1 MPDLMKGF
9 TWAKMKHK
17 VVYPCF
23 VEPKV
28 DEIRCRV
35 TVFGVSS
42 GCSSDHASVKFE
54 SYSGKT
60 LANLERFGSMFIQ
73 LAKRTGSTEFDC
85 GFECNGNFNDSY
97 RWVRSTKA
105 APEDLLAS
113 PKKFYL
119 FDLPLFG
126 GQYHERRIRVR
137 QISNY
142 AESAGLPLLAL
153 PSKTAADAEEVLA
166 LYSMYREHGYEG
178 AMVKARGGLYVRTR
192 SADWLKLKPEED
204 ASGIIE
210 GINMAYCG
218 VAQPELGLRAGD
230 PLGRAGSVRVRML
243 DGSIAEPHGITH
255 DTGRDMIENPQLYI
269 GETCDFKYMER
280 DRQGGYRHPTFHR
293 VREAV

>member
-17 VVYPCF
+17 VQYPCF

-35 TVFGVSS
+35 AVFG
-42 GCSSDHASVKFE
+42 GFPDHGSVKFE
-54 SYSGKT
+54 SYSGKP
-60 LANLERFGSMFIQ
+60 LANLDRFSRVFLE
-73 LAKRTGSTEFDC
+73 LANATGNWEFDC

-105 APEDLLAS
+105 PPEDLL
-113 PKKFYL
+113 PCIKKFYL
-119 FDLPLFG
+119 FDLPKFDG
-126 GQYHERRIRVR
+126 PYYGRRIRVR
-137 QISNY
+137 QVSAY
-142 AESAGLPLLAL
+142 ADAAGIPVYAL
-153 PSKTAADAEEVLA
+153 PSKAAASEEEVHA
-166 LYSMYREHGYEG
+166 LYDMYRSFGHEG
-178 AMVKARGGLYVRTR
+178 AMVKSREGLYVRKR

-218 VAQPELGLRAGD
+218 VDQPELGLRAGD
-230 PLGRAGSVRVRML
+230 PLGRAGSVRIRL
-243 DGSIAEPHGITH
+243 PDGSVAEPHGIAH
-255 DTGRDMIENPQLYI
+255 DTGRDMIENPQAYI
-269 GETCDFKYMER
+269 GETCDFKFMER

-293 VREAV
+293 IREAV